1 MKKNIRIVGLSLGI
15 GMSLVSCTK
24 EVEILEPT
32 LTGIYKYKSVIVS
45 NPVDLDNDGL
55 ANIDLMKE
63 KGKECTWDNTWQYQ
77 GNKATL
83 GGGETLC
90 APSEADSANVI
101 GSFDYIY
108 DKTSRTI
115 KIIYSG
121 GSSEVLEN
129 VKIGYTS
136 DQKQSLSFDLWD
148 NNLSQFVTYNL
159 VSI

>member
-1 MKKNIRIVGLSLGI
+1 MLGLTLFL
-15 GMSLVSCTK
+15 GMSLSSCTK

-32 LTGIYKYKSVIVS
+32 LTGTYKYKSVIVS
-45 NPVDLDNDGL
+45 NPVDLDKDGL
-55 ANIDLMKE
+55 PNNDLIKE
-63 KGKECTWDNTWQYQ
+63 RGKECTWDNTWQYQ
-77 GNKATL
+77 GNKVTL

-90 APSEADSANVI
+90 SPDEADIYNVI

-115 KIIYSG
+115 KITYSG

-129 VKIGYTS
+129 VKIGFTG
-136 DQKQSLSFDLWD
+136 DHKQSLSFDLWD
-148 NNLSQFVTYNL
+148 SDLSQFVTYNL

>member
-1 MKKNIRIVGLSLGI
+1 MKKIIRVLGLTLFL
-15 GMSLVSCTK
+15 GMSLASCTK

-45 NPVDLDNDGL
+45 KAVDLDKDGL

-77 GNKATL
+77 GNKAIL
-83 GGGETLC
+83 GGGKTLC
-90 APSEADSANVI
+90 DPSEADSANVI
-101 GSFDYIY
+101 VSVDYIY
-108 DKTSRTI
+108 DKSSKTI

-121 GSSEVLEN
+121 GNIEVLRN

-136 DQKQSLSFDLWD
+136 DQKQSLSFDLWYSEI
-148 NNLSQFVTYNL
+148 SQIVTYNL

>member
-1 MKKNIRIVGLSLGI
+1 MKKIIRILGLTLVL
-15 GMSLVSCTK
+15 GMSLASCTK

-32 LTGIYKYKSVIVS
+32 LTGTYKYKSVIVS
-45 NPVDLDNDGL
+45 NPVDLDKDGL

-90 APSEADSANVI
+90 SPDEADSSNVI

-115 KIIYSG
+115 KIMYSG

-129 VKIGYTS
+129 VKIGFTA

-148 NNLSQFVTYNL
+148 SKLSQLVTYNL
-159 VSI
+159 VSN

>member
-1 MKKNIRIVGLSLGI
+1 MKKIISLLGLTLVL
-15 GMSLVSCTK
+15 GMSLASCTK

-32 LTGIYKYKSVIVS
+32 LTGTYKYKSVIVS
-45 NPVDLDNDGL
+45 NPVDLDKDGL
-55 ANIDLMKE
+55 ANNDLMKE
-63 KGKECTWDNTWQYQ
+63 KGKECTWDNTWQYR

-90 APSEADSANVI
+90 DPSEADSANVI

-108 DKTSRTI
+108 DKTSKTI

-129 VKIGYTS
+129 VKIGYTAE
-136 DQKQSLSFDLWD
+136 QKQSLSFDLWD
-148 NNLSQFVTYNL
+148 SDLSQFVTYNL

>member
-1 MKKNIRIVGLSLGI
+1 MKKITRILGLTLVLGI
-15 GMSLVSCTK
+15 SLVSCTK

-32 LTGIYKYKSVIVS
+32 LEGIYKYKSVIVS
-45 NPVDLDNDGL
+45 NAVDLDKDGL
-55 ANIDLMKE
+55 AGIDLMKE
-63 KGKECTWDNTWQYQ
+63 KGKECTWDNIWQYQ

-90 APSEADSANVI
+90 SPDEADSSNVI

-115 KIIYSG
+115 KIMYSG

-129 VKIGYTS
+129 VKIGFTA

-148 NNLSQFVTYNL
+148 SKLSQLVTYNL
-159 VSI
+159 VSN

>member
-1 MKKNIRIVGLSLGI
+1 MKKIIRILGLTLVL
-15 GMSLVSCTK
+15 GMSLASCTK

-32 LTGIYKYKSVIVS
+32 LTGTYKYKSVIVS
-45 NPVDLDNDGL
+45 NPVDLDKDGL
-55 ANIDLMKE
+55 ANNDLIKE
-63 KGKECTWDNTWQYQ
+63 RGKECTWDNTWQYQ

-90 APSEADSANVI
+90 SPDEADSYNVI

-115 KIIYSG
+115 KIMYSG

-129 VKIGYTS
+129 VKIGFTA

-148 NNLSQFVTYNL
+148 SKLSQLVTYNL
-159 VSI
+159 VSN

>member
-1 MKKNIRIVGLSLGI
+1 MKKIIRILGLTLVL
-15 GMSLVSCTK
+15 GMSASCTK

-32 LTGIYKYKSVIVS
+32 LTGTYKYKYVIVS
-45 NPVDLDNDGL
+45 QAVDLDKDGL
-55 ANIDLMKE
+55 ASIDLMKE

-83 GGGETLC
+83 RAGETLC
-90 APSEADSANVI
+90 SPDEADSANVI

-115 KIIYSG
+115 KIMYSG

-129 VKIGYTS
+129 VKIGFTA

-148 NNLSQFVTYNL
+148 SKLSQLVTYNL